1 MNTKYILSA
10 LAFLPLTLFSQTVTI
25 GNGAEVKVEGQADP
39 GVDAEFTVDGDLTIE
54 DGGKLTAVNDA
65 RFFVSGDIHYED
77 DAPFVYGTSIFTLNG
92 TAAQQITNTT
102 TTNNFPFY
110 SLVLNNSTGF
120 TINTTSDANVEV
132 YDILDVQ
139 SGQLTT
145 NDNLTIE
152 ATSPTS
158 YGRVAYSP
166 VVNPIVGK
174 TTVKKTLSNT
184 NGAWRQLSMPL
195 EGRWEDG
202 NWSGITFNFSDHLP
216 ANEINTYSWKSSGPG
231 GIADG
236 WLPAAGTATS
246 GTPLSIFNAG
256 GSAKVDISQTISCKG
271 ELRDNIASFG
281 VSLNFTRDPADLS
294 GTDPAAI
301 GWNYIPNPWASL
313 IDVQTW
319 LTSASFDAFGPAYK
333 AVHVYNSVTGQY
345 QAILLNNTVTKIN
358 WNTDGSDIDDADAN
372 IPPFQAVWVKAD
384 AAGQVVTLYKNEMQT
399 TDFKNQANEQFMKQK
414 PELFRLNVFDSD
426 SLWDQIVVF
435 FNRDATRG
443 FDNVGDAYH
452 LKSPNEN
459 VPSFYGL
466 EGNSAASII
475 GRPATISD
483 SVEISYASTKNQSR
497 FHIMPDLS
505 ELGGGWHI
513 YLKDRATSE
522 FYKLEDDESLAFEHS
537 ASGTQNRFVLFY
549 SKNPNDYDAY
559 VSQESPTI
567 QSFVRNEELLLKSVN
582 YSGSAEVVIS
592 DAMGRTLYA
601 DLMTVQEGEE
611 YRISIPKKNQ
621 LVVVSVRLN
630 GNYISKKMFY

>member
-184 NGAWRQLSMPL
+184 NGAWRQMSMPID
-195 EGRWEDG
+195 GKWEDG
-202 NWSGITFNFSDHLP
+202 NWDGITFNFSNHNP
-216 ANEINTYSWKSSGPG
+216 SSQINVFRWNASGAS
-231 GIADG
+231 IAQG
-236 WLPAAGTATS
+236 WEAAAGST
-246 GTPLSIFNAG
+246 LKSIPVTVFLKG
-256 GSAKVDISQTISCKG
+256 GNSVLDVSQTFSCEG

-281 VSLNFTRDPADLS
+281 FSLQFTRDPDDLT
-294 GTDPAAI
+294 GTNPAAV
-301 GWNYIPNPWASL
+301 GWNNIPNPWAAL
-313 IDVQTW
+313 IDVQAW
-319 LTSASFDAFGPAYK
+319 LTSGVFNAFEPAYK

-399 TDFKNQANEQFMKQK
+399 TDFKNQANEQFMKSK
-414 PELFRLNVFDSD
+414 PELFRLNVFDTD

-475 GRPATISD
+475 GRPATILD